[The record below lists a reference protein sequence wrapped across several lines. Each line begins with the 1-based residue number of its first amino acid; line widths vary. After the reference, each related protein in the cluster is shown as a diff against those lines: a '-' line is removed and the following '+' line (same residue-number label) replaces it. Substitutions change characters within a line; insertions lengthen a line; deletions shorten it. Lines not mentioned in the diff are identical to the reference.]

1 MCIYANLRMIK
12 RECIKTRKLL
22 TGCFFLYEFKQL
34 FGKDI
39 WQIFQW
45 DIIVRRTLKTCLALH
60 NHLAL
65 QSSLPLCFTKNN
77 KAHVSNYIW
86 IIQCTYQCANKIQ
99 ALCVLVSFS
108 CICGFSFL
116 SLSLVWELAR
126 WFKTLFSHQ
135 WKQIHIHSNMSQ
147 YGLQKFTGTH
157 EEHLHVTD
165 RSSI

>member
-1 MCIYANLRMIK
+1 MINVLIMCIYANLRMIK

-99 ALCVLVSFS
+99 ALCM
-108 CICGFSFL
+108 CINFFFMYM
-116 SLSLVWELAR
+116 W
-126 WFKTLFSHQ
+126 LF
-135 WKQIHIHSNMSQ
+135 IFVFVI
-147 YGLQKFTGTH
+147 GLGTCKM
-157 EEHLHVTD
+157 
-165 RSSI
+165 I